1 MKTRFLAVLTTA
13 VACASLATPAL
24 AAGGVPVVSGS
35 ESSMR
40 WLTGAGAR
48 MVIDLHVANA
58 TSVRV
63 QMTGYLYGSV
73 PKPGLHLAERARR
86 FSLHHAHGDTWT
98 ATRRD
103 NASIGV
109 AMADRSVVAVRAC
122 NASGCLNTDVY
133 FHMAGE

>member
-1 MKTRFLAVLTTA
+1 MKTRFLGVLVGA
-13 VACASLATPAL
+13 IACASIATPAL
-24 AAGGVPVVSGS
+24 AAGGLLVVSGS
-35 ESSMR
+35 QSSMR
-40 WLTGAGAR
+40 WETGAHAR
-48 MVIDLHVANA
+48 MVIDLHVVNA
-58 TSVRV
+58 TSVSV

-73 PKPGLHLAERARR
+73 PKPGLHLAERTRR
-86 FSLHHAHGDTWT
+86 FSLHHAYGDTWT

-109 AMADRSVVAVRAC
+109 AMADRSVIAVRAC

>member
-1 MKTRFLAVLTTA
+1 MKTRPLAMLAAA

-24 AAGGVPVVSGS
+24 AAGGLPIVSGS
-35 ESSMR
+35 QSSMR
-40 WLTGAGAR
+40 WQTGARAH

-58 TSVRV
+58 TSVSV

-73 PKPGLHLAERARR
+73 PKPGLHLAERTRR

-103 NASIGV
+103 NAAIGV
-109 AMADRSVVAVRAC
+109 AMADSSVVAVRAC